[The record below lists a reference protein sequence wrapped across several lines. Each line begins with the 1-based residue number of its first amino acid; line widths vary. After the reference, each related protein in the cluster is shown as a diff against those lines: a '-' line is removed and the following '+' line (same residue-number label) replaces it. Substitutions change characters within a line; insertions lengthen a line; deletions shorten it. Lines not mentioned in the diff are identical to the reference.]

1 MLFYNNYKIDKIPQP
16 NNLSA
21 SILPVTFL
29 FTYFTIIMFSGD
41 LKEINMT
48 LNEMKVAFFP
58 ESEFLWQT

>member
-1 MLFYNNYKIDKIPQP
+1 
-16 NNLSA
+16 
-21 SILPVTFL
+21 
-29 FTYFTIIMFSGD
+29 MFSGD